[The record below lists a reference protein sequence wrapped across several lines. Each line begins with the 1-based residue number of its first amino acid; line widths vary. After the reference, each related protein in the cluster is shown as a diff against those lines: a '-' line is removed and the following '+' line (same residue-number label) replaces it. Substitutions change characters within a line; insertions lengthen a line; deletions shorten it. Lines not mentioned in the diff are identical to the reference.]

1 MLQSKSRPKKHTPK
15 KDKIELEDATPEYAA
30 IEKSASETR
39 MSAANSALAVLP
51 GKASEIETQQTRIIG
66 MSPLRYADQ
75 TDKPESL
82 EGGRESETMGGR
94 IKVTI
99 GRVDVR
105 ADFPPSSQKM
115 RQGTMPADR
124 SAPRLS
130 LDRYLK
136 QRNEGNL

>member
-39 MSAANSALAVLP
+39 MPAANSALAVLP
-51 GKASEIETQQTRIIG
+51 GKVSDIETQQTRIIG
-66 MSPLRYADQ
+66 MSPLRYAGQ

-82 EGGRESETMGGR
+82 EGGRESENMGGR

-105 ADFPPSSQKM
+105 ADFPPSSQKI
-115 RQGTMPADR
+115 RQDTMPADR

-130 LDRYLK
+130 LDGYLK
-136 QRNEGNL
+136 QRNEGKL